1 MANRVRGG
9 VTSPRVVPIDFS
21 HKCGR
26 PLAADLA
33 HVHRLIVELA
43 AYERAEQEVTLALDT
58 FIEDFQ
64 AGCFEVT
71 VAVHDDRVV
80 GMALHHARYS
90 TWKGVT
96 WYLEDLVVT
105 ESWRGKGVGKALF
118 NEVVSVAQPRCASF
132 GMAGVGLECACH
144 RFLRKA
150 RGLREFGMVERPVD
164 AGSTGW
170 LDCDL
175 SNVERRMKISA
186 HKFGGAS
193 VSDAQAIQRVGQLL
207 SDQIEAEERAVVVVS
222 AMGKTTNALE
232 AVWSASTGEAKARCG
247 RLA

>member
-1 MANRVRGG
+1 MLSSSTSRINVR
-9 VTSPRVVPIDFS
+9 PAQ
-21 HKCGR
+21 
-26 PLAADLA
+26 AADLA

-71 VAVHDDRVV
+71 VAVHDDHVV

-118 NEVVSVAQPRCASF
+118 NEVVAVAQRRDAHRLEWQ
-132 GMAGVGLECACH
+132 GLDWNAPAIGFYES
-144 RFLRKA
+144 L
-150 RGLREFGMVERPVD
+150 
-164 AGSTGW
+164 
-170 LDCDL
+170 
-175 SNVERRMKISA
+175 
-186 HKFGGAS
+186 GAS
-193 VSDAQAIQRVGQLL
+193 VSSEWL
-207 SDQIEAEERAVVVVS
+207 
-222 AMGKTTNALE
+222 N
-232 AVWSASTGEAKARCG
+232 G
-247 RLA
+247 RLTRAQLDGWTVNSQTLDDA